1 MTMHKDDENDEM
13 PRGKYE
19 DFAMELTHRLGAE
32 FSLLWVQGGK
42 RGNGLCVQHTYG
54 DDEKPAKMRH
64 VAKVFEYMAEWA
76 RKEAG
81 DATLH

>member
-1 MTMHKDDENDEM
+1 MNNKDDEADEM

-19 DFAMELTHRLGAE
+19 DFAMELTHRLDAE
-32 FSLLWVQGGK
+32 FSVLWVEGGK
-42 RGNGLCVQHTYG
+42 RGNGMCVQHTYT
-54 DDEKPAKMRH
+54 DKEKPEKMRR
-64 VAKVFEYMAEWA
+64 VAKAFEYLAEWA